1 MALLNTSSTPLLSA
15 ALRVAHVLVR
25 TQRDHLKLQMEMF
38 LQRVMKIV
46 TDEHVRVARVTVGTL
61 YLQSEP
67 DHVLLALE
75 AVERLWR
82 LEGFVRELY
91 VNYDCSIYNANVLEE
106 TVKVLSENAFPVTH
120 LHHKHILCM
129 NALTTVLHAIHNDIR
144 RRLRGDDVPSVEAVD
159 GQPTRQQLVEQKEQ
173 KALVMTA
180 TDLFNNI
187 KPEKGIAH
195 LQEKGLLPTP
205 SDAHATVQWLR
216 QNPRLD
222 KKKIAEYICSR
233 KHTTVLAAFVQSF
246 AFHHARIDE
255 ALRMF
260 LEAFRLPGEAAEIS
274 MVRVN
279 QYVNQSIARR

>member
-1 MALLNTSSTPLLSA
+1 M
-15 ALRVAHVLVR
+15 
-25 TQRDHLKLQMEMF
+25 
-38 LQRVMKIV
+38 
-46 TDEHVRVARVTVGTL
+46 
-61 YLQSEP
+61 QSDA

-82 LEGFVRELY
+82 LDGFVRELY

-129 NALTTVLHAIHNDIR
+129 NALTAVLHAIHTDIR
-144 RRLRGDDVPSVEAVD
+144 RRASQADTVAVVD
-159 GQPTRQQLVEQKEQ
+159 EGEQHATAPTRQQLVEQKEQ
-173 KALVMTA
+173 KAIVMTA
-180 TDLFNNI
+180 TDLFNNV

-195 LQEKGLLPTP
+195 LQENGLLPTP
-205 SDAHATVQWLR
+205 HDATVVVQWLR

-233 KHTTVLAAFVQSF
+233 KHTDVLAAFVQSF
-246 AFHHARIDE
+246 AFHHTRIDE

-274 MVRVN
+274 MVGGFD
-279 QYVNQSIARR
+279 